1 MEEQSSVKRR
11 SFLQTVLLSFLSIG
25 TGGALSAQ
33 EEKEK
38 IKALPKKDRI
48 GTPLP
53 LPPNQDVVWT
63 SCFSPS
69 GKKAV
74 LVCGDMTKKSV
85 FLADFPVKNRDD
97 YQLIKSFDNC
107 CKIDGISVYE
117 GEDPLIALRET
128 RFQLDT
134 ILTGIQT
141 SDEWKAA
148 CEDHNINEKSFSS
161 SILVVDIDGN
171 QTIVGETA
179 ASLKESLTA
188 SAAWQNEKTLWFLDK
203 ESRTL
208 SRFNLSSNNNERTTL
223 KDVCPLTK
231 IQQISYNKEKDVLIA
246 LDSDRQIGTI
256 DPEDCRVELKS
267 PLDRYIPDVDIND
280 VPCLDSNGESV
291 VLQTDHMLIK
301 YNIDDHSIAKLE
313 FCNNDSTDFRL
324 ASISSSADA
333 ILVYLAGDIIREGR
347 APLTE
352 LRTLKIQ

>member
-1 MEEQSSVKRR
+1 M
-11 SFLQTVLLSFLSIG
+11 
-25 TGGALSAQ
+25 
-33 EEKEK
+33 
-38 IKALPKKDRI
+38 PKKDRI

-63 SCFSPS
+63 SCFSQVE
-69 GKKAV
+69 KVV

-117 GEDPLIALRET
+117 GEDLLIALRET

-171 QTIVGETA
+171 QTIVRP

-188 SAAWQNEKTLWFLDK
+188 SAVWQM
-203 ESRTL
+203 
-208 SRFNLSSNNNERTTL
+208 
-223 KDVCPLTK
+223 KD
-231 IQQISYNKEKDVLIA
+231 
-246 LDSDRQIGTI
+246 
-256 DPEDCRVELKS
+256 
-267 PLDRYIPDVDIND
+267 
-280 VPCLDSNGESV
+280 SV
-291 VLQTDHMLIK
+291 V
-301 YNIDDHSIAKLE
+301 S
-313 FCNNDSTDFRL
+313 
-324 ASISSSADA
+324 
-333 ILVYLAGDIIREGR
+333 
-347 APLTE
+347 
-352 LRTLKIQ
+352 